1 MAALQCPKLLHLR
14 SHHPHLEEVTAS
26 TMSAFA
32 TGNQIGELARTLYA
46 TQSSVYIDVE
56 PNELDQAVAQTQ
68 QLIRSGHRAPIFEA
82 TFRHEGVL
90 VRVDVL
96 VPEGKNSWRLIE
108 VKASTRI
115 KPEHLQDCAVQTW
128 VCRGCGI
135 DIKSVALAHVDNSFV
150 YIGANQYD
158 GILTEEDVTNDVDDR
173 LSQVPAWVDC
183 AREAVRGGMPDVDVG
198 PHCTKPYECG
208 FFRQCWPTNTEFPIH
223 ALRGSKKKHVELVL
237 EGFRDIREVPADRL
251 SAKDHLRIH
260 SVTISGSAEILAG
273 AGEEIANL
281 KYPRYYLDFETISPA
296 IPIWPDTRP
305 YEAVPVQWSIHIEQE
320 SGGIEH
326 REFLDL
332 SGEPPMRALAEAM
345 LNVLGDS
352 GPVVMYTSYEKG
364 VIEGLA
370 RRFRDLAQS
379 LDAVVERLW
388 DLKPVVKENYCHP
401 DMLGSWS
408 IKSVLPT
415 IAPELRYEDLDEI
428 QDGSAASNAFL
439 EAISPDTSLE
449 RKTQIKSRLLKYCE
463 IDTEAMVRLVSF
475 FTCTNEAGSR

>member
-1 MAALQCPKLLHLR
+1 MAALQCPKMLHLR

-32 TGNQIGELARTLYA
+32 TGNQVGELARTLYA
-46 TQSSVYIDVE
+46 AQSSVYIEVE
-56 PNELDQAVAQTQ
+56 PNELDQALAETQ

-96 VPEGKNSWRLIE
+96 VPEGDNSWRLIE

-115 KPEHLQDCAVQTW
+115 KLEHLQDCAVQTW

-135 DIKSVALAHVDNSFV
+135 DIARVALAHIDNSFV
-150 YIGANQYD
+150 YRGANRYD
-158 GILTEEDVTNDVDDR
+158 GILTEEDVTDDIDEQ
-173 LSQVPAWVDC
+173 LSLVPTWVDC
-183 AREAVRGGMPDVDVG
+183 AREAVTDAMPDIDVG
-198 PHCTKPYECG
+198 PHCSKPYECG
-208 FFRQCWPTNTEFPIH
+208 FFRQCWPSDTEFPIH
-223 ALRGSKKKHVELVL
+223 ALRGSKKKHAELVL
-237 EGFRDIREVPADRL
+237 AGFRDIRDVPADRL
-251 SAKDHLRIH
+251 TAKDHLRIH
-260 SVTISGSAEILAG
+260 SVTISGSPEVLADAAEEVGSL
-273 AGEEIANL
+273 E
-281 KYPRYYLDFETISPA
+281 YPRYYLDFETISPA

-320 SGGIEH
+320 PGVIEH

-332 SGEPPMRALAEAM
+332 SGEPPMRALAEEM
-345 LNVLGDS
+345 LSVLGDY
-352 GPVVMYTSYEKG
+352 GPVLMYTSYEKG

-370 RRFRDLAQS
+370 RRFPDLAQS
-379 LDAVVERLW
+379 LEAVVKRLW
-388 DLKPVVKENYCHP
+388 DLKPVVKDNYCHP

-408 IKSVLPT
+408 IKAVLPT

-439 EAISPDTSLE
+439 EAIGPGTSLE
-449 RKTQIKSRLLKYCE
+449 RKTQLKSRLLEYCK
-463 IDTEAMVRLVSF
+463 IDTEAMVRLVNF
-475 FTCTNEAGSR
+475 FARPNEAGSQ